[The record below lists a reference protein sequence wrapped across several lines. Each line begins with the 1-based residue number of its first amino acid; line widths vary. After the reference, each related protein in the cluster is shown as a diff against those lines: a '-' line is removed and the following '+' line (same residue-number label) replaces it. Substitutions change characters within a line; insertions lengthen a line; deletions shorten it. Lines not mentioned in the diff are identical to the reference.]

1 MQLYDF
7 ILQNDPSLA
16 DAEAICRDGAI
27 LCESEVTEQPKP
39 THSRPEG
46 DPINGVQIWYDY
58 AADYYFFEEHRS
70 MRNRKPDRPNR
81 QRFMAYG
88 SAVSRLL
95 QHGWRLQEFLAA
107 STAR

>member
-1 MQLYDF
+1 MVQCSHKLIKATPNLKNNIVRKRSNTMQLYDF

-58 AADYYFFEEHRS
+58 AADYYFFEE
-70 MRNRKPDRPNR
+70 
-81 QRFMAYG
+81 
-88 SAVSRLL
+88 
-95 QHGWRLQEFLAA
+95 QEA
-107 STAR
+107 